1 MSVSFKGTIKKI
13 LNSSRDPVKKMI
25 LVGKEKRVGWM
36 KIEPKEF
43 LACKLNAG
51 VNLPHMGDMENVED
65 LLRMLR
71 MDGCP

>member
-1 MSVSFKGTIKKI
+1 MSVSFKGRIKEVS
-13 LNSSRDPVKKMI
+13 NGSRDPVKKM
-25 LVGKEKRVGWM
+25 VSAGKGKRVGWM
-36 KIEPKEF
+36 KVEPKEF